1 MPLANDAYE
10 DPADDFNAW
19 PSFVDL
25 LAATSLLFVTLVAVF
40 IFVAYQ
46 RQIEIT
52 SIADGLRTE
61 LDSLVARLESTQA
74 ARDSVY
80 SVASDGQFV
89 RLLIKEEATF
99 PPGEYQLSMLR
110 TPGRN
115 ALAQIGNVL
124 RQDDIARLYRELRV
138 IGHSDSV
145 PYYFPTFSNWELSA
159 SRAAV
164 VARYLVTYINIDPCK
179 ISATGVGPY
188 YPRPDSTMVGL
199 TPIERR
205 QQNRRIEIEIIPA
218 RAAGR
223 VDRPGCREYGDG
235 SRRVGVR

>member
-1 MPLANDAYE
+1 MSLKGDTYD
-10 DPADDFNAW
+10 DPGDDFNVW

-46 RQIEIT
+46 RQLKLGVE
-52 SIADGLRTE
+52 AAGLRTE
-61 LDSLVARLESTQA
+61 LDRLVARLEDTPA
-74 ARDSVY
+74 ARSGVY
-80 SVASDGQFV
+80 AVASDGQFV

-99 PPGEYQLSMLR
+99 PHGEYQWSMLQ
-110 TPGRN
+110 TSGRN
-115 ALAQIGNVL
+115 ALRQIGEVL
-124 RQDDIARLYRELRV
+124 RQDSIARLYRELRV

-145 PYYFPTFSNWELSA
+145 PYYVPTFSNWELSA

-164 VARYLVTYINIDPCK
+164 VARYLVTYIDIDPCK

-188 YPRPDSTMVGL
+188 YPRPDSAMTEMSPV
-199 TPIERR
+199 ERR

-223 VDRPGCREYGDG
+223 IDRPGCRKYGDG
-235 SRRVGVR
+235 SRRVGTR